1 MCLPANKRYQHEQG
15 KIKTKIKRMEKRKQ
29 KSIDDVREKIKRSSK
44 KELDSFDKLINTK
57 IEIENKLNEIIKRHS
72 KKKTNKRK

>member
-15 KIKTKIKRMEKRKQ
+15 KIKTKRKRMEKRKQ
-29 KSIDDVREKIKRSSK
+29 KSINDVREKIKRSSK